1 MTERDLKPFK
11 DFRWIVGDPELPG
24 GKLATARG

>member
-11 DFRWIVGDPELPG
+11 DFRWIVAGPELLGAPNVV
-24 GKLATARG
+24 A